1 MMDSL
6 SLFGLLA
13 VTAMLVAYALE
24 ERSHWFILAF
34 AGACALGSVY
44 GLRGSRLLFR
54 QSANPFSALYRCAL
68 RRVIKSV
75 STRDCAEFSVWMLTV
90 SFRPT
95 TARGSSVTPMSAATQ
110 PIMPS
115 SVPSS
120 NRAEDGQPNSE
131 NTCSSRCR

>member
-1 MMDSL
+1 M
-6 SLFGLLA
+6 
-13 VTAMLVAYALE
+13 
-24 ERSHWFILAF
+24 
-34 AGACALGSVY
+34 
-44 GLRGSRLLFR
+44 
-54 QSANPFSALYRCAL
+54 
-68 RRVIKSV
+68 KSV

-90 SFRPT
+90 SFPPT

-131 NTCSSRCR
+131 KICSSRCRYVQPVRNTSAVGPDSGVPARKAARLDHRRAVTSTSSSRNATVASSSA